1 MTENAYIYPRAPAA
15 PRKHHNYIAT
25 MEFEVPADDYLD
37 STKVAPSVK
46 PEKPIRKKFAA
57 PPVKV
62 ACLEW

>member
-1 MTENAYIYPRAPAA
+1 
-15 PRKHHNYIAT
+15 

>member
-1 MTENAYIYPRAPAA
+1 
-15 PRKHHNYIAT
+15 

-37 STKVAPSVK
+37 ADTKIASPVK
-46 PEKPIRKKFAA
+46 SEKPIRKKFAI